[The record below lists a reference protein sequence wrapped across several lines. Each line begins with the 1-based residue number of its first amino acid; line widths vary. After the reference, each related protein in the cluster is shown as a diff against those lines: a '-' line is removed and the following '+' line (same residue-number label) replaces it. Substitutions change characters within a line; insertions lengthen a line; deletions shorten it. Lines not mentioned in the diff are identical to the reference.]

1 MTNNKKK
8 QAPEP
13 SAGFYFWQNPVIKT
27 KYKGLKN
34 ILMTKTIIG
43 LVGEKGSGKG
53 TVSDYLIQHYGAEHF
68 GTSKILK
75 RTVSDLH
82 LPLTRDNF
90 IKLALVLKEGFGSS
104 VVIDSLIQ
112 DIESKSQSN
121 LVIADGIRM
130 HDDVRP
136 FQAKYG
142 ANFQLIYVTANMKL
156 RYERTK
162 LRKEKDGEDKMTWQG
177 FIAEE
182 ARLTEV
188 AIHEVGLQ
196 ADYTINNDDG
206 PQELEAQIKEVM
218 TKILK

>member
-1 MTNNKKK
+1 
-8 QAPEP
+8 
-13 SAGFYFWQNPVIKT
+13 
-27 KYKGLKN
+27 
-34 ILMTKTIIG
+34 
-43 LVGEKGSGKG
+43 
-53 TVSDYLIQHYGAEHF
+53 
-68 GTSKILK
+68 
-75 RTVSDLH
+75 
-82 LPLTRDNF
+82 
-90 IKLALVLKEGFGSS
+90 
-104 VVIDSLIQ
+104 
-112 DIESKSQSN
+112 
-121 LVIADGIRM
+121 M

-142 ANFQLIYVTANMKL
+142 ANFQLIYVTADMKL